1 MRSLGLLANP
11 GTWSTP
17 GGVLVG
23 RTVANTQWLKALV
36 QHGSMEELAIFTGES
51 MDLPALEALTS
62 TWQVP
67 LERLAV
73 YTTWQLPVLLARGGL
88 DGLHHASHVDRL
100 YDLVALRD
108 RYATKPTPVTGQIH
122 SLSYPRLH
130 QEHARW
136 LLVPPSATDA
146 IFCSSTAGRTA
157 LQRGFDQVEVAARAA
172 GFLAALER
180 WQLPVIPLGVEL
192 EAVQGGERLATRR
205 RLAVPDGAVLLLGL
219 ARFTEFDKVDL
230 VPLLRVLERLVHAPT
245 PGAPEVHLLLA
256 GARQGTQT
264 PELLQLLATHL
275 GIAERVH
282 VEVDFPEAMK
292 RDLFAAS
299 DVFVSPVDNLQETFG
314 QSVIEAMAA
323 GLPCVVSDFD
333 GYRDTVD
340 ESVGLRVPTR
350 LGVDWSDLSELA
362 PLLYERPLHLVL
374 GQSVEVDV
382 LALEAALRLLSVDA
396 PRRRAMGVAARRRA
410 EQRYGW
416 KTVVAQLEA
425 AWRGLAATP
434 WSPKQRPHPLRLDYE
449 AQFAHFVTERI
460 DGARRLK
467 THPRAGGEPIIY
479 PELKS
484 LLLADDV
491 RAVRDW
497 AVEGKTFDEVVAF
510 VTARLAD
517 RPAWVAGFIATWL
530 VKQGVL
536 LDEA

>member
-11 GTWSTP
+11 GTWTTP

-36 QHGSMEELAIFTGES
+36 QHGTMDEIAIFTGEA
-51 MDLPALEALTS
+51 MDLPALEAMTAA
-62 TWQVP
+62 WQVP

-73 YTTWQLPVLLARGGL
+73 YTTWQLPELLARGGI

-100 YDLVALRD
+100 YDLLALRD

-130 QEHARW
+130 QEHVRW

-157 LQRGFDQVEVAARAA
+157 LERGFDHVENAARAA
-172 GFLAALER
+172 GFSGALPR
-180 WQLPVIPLGVEL
+180 WQAPVIPLGVEL
-192 EAVQGGERLATRR
+192 EAVQQGDRLGTRR
-205 RLAVPDGAVLLLGL
+205 RLGLPDGAVVLLCL

-264 PELLQLLATHL
+264 PELLTLLASHL
-275 GIAERVH
+275 GLSARVH

-299 DVFVSPVDNLQETFG
+299 DVFVSPVDNVQETFG

-333 GYRDTVD
+333 GYKDTVD
-340 ESVGLRVPTR
+340 ESVGVRVPTR
-350 LGVDWSDLSELA
+350 LGVDWGPLSELA

-374 GQSVEVDV
+374 GQSVEVD
-382 LALEAALRLLSVDA
+382 LLSIEAALRLLTVDGA
-396 PRRRAMGVAARRRA
+396 RRRAMGVAARRRA

-416 KTVVAQLEA
+416 KSVVAQLEA
-425 AWRGLAATP
+425 AWRAFSTAP
-434 WSPKQRPHPLRLDYE
+434 WSPTHRSHPLKLDYE
-449 AQFAHFVTERI
+449 AQFAHFVTGPI
-460 DGARRLK
+460 DAARRLK
-467 THPRAGGEPIIY
+467 THPRASEPIIY

-491 RAVRDW
+491 KAVREW
-497 AVEGKTFDEVVAF
+497 AMTPKRFDEVVAF
-510 VTARLAD
+510 LTTRLLD
-517 RPAWVAGFIATWL
+517 RPAWVATFIATWL
-530 VKQGVL
+530 VKHGVL
-536 LDEA
+536 LDES